1 MNIFEFEEEIKLAVE
16 FLRKGK
22 VILYPTDTIW
32 GLGCDATNAKAVER
46 IFKIKKRSEN
56 KSLITLIDS
65 VESLTNYVKDVPPVA
80 YDLIKNAA
88 NPISIVFPG
97 AMNLAKNAI
106 GPDGTV
112 CIRVTRSEFC
122 QEVVRNLGVAIASTS
137 ANISGEP
144 TPLSFSQVSPE
155 IIASVDHV
163 VGLYQDELS
172 IPKAS
177 TIIRLLSNGQFEIL
191 RA

>member
-65 VESLTNYVKDVPPVA
+65 VECLTTYVKDVPPVA

>member
-56 KSLITLIDS
+56 KSLIALIDS
-65 VESLTNYVKDVPPVA
+65 VESLSTYVKEVPPVA

-97 AMNLAKNAI
+97 AMNLAKNTI
-106 GPDGTV
+106 GADGTV

-122 QEVVRNLGVAIASTS
+122 QEVVRNLGSAIASTS

-177 TIIRLLSNGQFEIL
+177 TIIRLLANGQFEIL

>member
-65 VESLTNYVKDVPPVA
+65 VDSLTTYVKDVPPVA

>member
-65 VESLTNYVKDVPPVA
+65 VESLTNYVKEVPPIA

-97 AMNLAKNAI
+97 AINLAKNTI

-112 CIRVTRSEFC
+112 CIRVTKSEFC

-137 ANISGEP
+137 ANISGQP
-144 TPLSFSQVSPE
+144 TPLSFSQISPE
-155 IIASVDHV
+155 IIESVDHV

-177 TIIRLLSNGQFEIL
+177 TIIRLLANGQFEII

>member
-32 GLGCDATNAKAVER
+32 GLGCDATNVKAVER

-65 VESLTNYVKDVPPVA
+65 VESISTYVKDVPPVA

-177 TIIRLLSNGQFEIL
+177 TIIRLLANGQFEIL